1 MKIRKKIIIAS
12 FGVFLVPMLF
22 VGFLFYRYTAGEVTK
37 NAIEH
42 QANLLEL
49 LADKL
54 DNYISQLKLL
64 TYAMYQTDVQ
74 TMLQQPD
81 NMDDSV
87 GYSQRLF
94 SYLISRINFTDAD
107 ESFNTVI
114 FVRPD
119 GKFFSTGTSA
129 VVPNYPFIYEDWYKA
144 ADAAAGKVLIYYPN
158 WQPYLASP
166 QETPAFSIV
175 RKIYSLDGRTMLG
188 VILIDIPANRLAKV
202 FKTLPMPTSEQIF
215 IVDEQ
220 DRLLYDNRENWTTGE
235 TLPAPFAQNF
245 VTLSE
250 KNQTISVNGEKY
262 VALMRGLK
270 SANWK
275 MISMVRIDRIT
286 AIIDRIRLY
295 GILLGSIS
303 LLAGLL
309 LAILFSAQITKPIF
323 LLQRHFQK
331 FQNGEL
337 NSRIRIRR
345 KDEMGDLLASF
356 NEMTIRFEQL
366 IKQNYMTQINERTA
380 QFKALQAQIH
390 PHFLYNTLDSIGNIA
405 RIQGVP
411 LVQEI
416 AVRLASMLRYTISM
430 SNHTATLQ
438 DELDHV
444 QAYLSIQNIRY
455 GNKFRVDWDIQ
466 METLSLPIIKLT
478 LQPVVEN
485 AIYHGLEMKTG
496 PGQILIR
503 SILMPD
509 KRSYLIEV
517 HDNGNGIDP
526 DTLLKLQKQL
536 QYPMADMLKPSD
548 KSGGGLGL
556 VNVQQRI
563 QLEYG
568 TAYGLTIESGG
579 EGTVVK
585 LRLPA

>member
-416 AVRLASMLRYTISM
+416 AVRLASMLRSTISM